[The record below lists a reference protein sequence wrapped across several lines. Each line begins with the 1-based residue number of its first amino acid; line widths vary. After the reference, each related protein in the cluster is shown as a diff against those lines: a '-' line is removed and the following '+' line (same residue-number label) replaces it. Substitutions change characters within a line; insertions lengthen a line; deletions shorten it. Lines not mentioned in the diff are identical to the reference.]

1 MVTSARFPISPIF
14 IPINIQYTSKL
25 LLETFTLLQKLFMQ
39 GFGGNLS
46 KTYLKANMLAGEAVS
61 NLRTVA
67 AFCAEEKIL
76 DLYAQ
81 ELVEPSKRSFTRGQ
95 ISGMCY
101 GVSQLFIYSS
111 YALALWY
118 VALASLFTIFL

>member
-1 MVTSARFPISPIF
+1 MR
-14 IPINIQYTSKL
+14 
-25 LLETFTLLQKLFMQ
+25 

-61 NLRTVA
+61 NLRTVV

-76 DLYAQ
+76 DLYAH
-81 ELVEPSKRSFTRGQ
+81 ELVEPSRRSFTRGQ
-95 ISGMCY
+95 IAGIFY
-101 GVSQLFIYSS
+101 GLSQFFIYSS

-118 VALASLFTIFL
+118 VVIDSFFKIFSIKDIGWTKRNIISGLFNILLCV